1 MNEEQEVELVELARL
16 SKTGDAGMIQELL
29 ENNGIDVIVQGA
41 SLTNLWPGGLSETV
55 LLVKESDQARAQQLY
70 DAFFEP
76 QGGDD
81 LAADTDVPKE
91 PGELEEQS
99 ND

>member
-16 SKTGDAGMIQELL
+16 SKTGNAGMIKELL

-55 LLVKESDQARAQQLY
+55 LLVKESDQERAQQLY

-76 QGGDD
+76 QEGDD
-81 LAADTDVPKE
+81 LVADADVPK
-91 PGELEEQS
+91 ELEEQS

>member
-1 MNEEQEVELVELARL
+1 MNEEQEVQLVELARL
-16 SKTGDAGMIQELL
+16 SKPGEAGMIKELL

-41 SLTNLWPGGLSETV
+41 SLNDLWPGGYSETA
-55 LLVKESDQARAQQLY
+55 LLVKQSDQERAQQLY

-76 QGGDD
+76 QDGDD
-81 LAADTDVPKE
+81 LVADADVPKE
-91 PGELEEQS
+91 LEESS